1 MAISR
6 QRNQSGPTESACDA
20 WDAPSRL
27 DTGCKVLPFR
37 QTRLRE
43 SFRPAELAPGCVVA
57 EPDVEESVEARKNFL
72 TACLPEYPERVSCQG
87 CSWAREEPAARTSF
101 LAGRWL
107 KKLLLLSTFTAW
119 TAAAIAIAI
128 ALD

>member
-1 MAISR
+1 
-6 QRNQSGPTESACDA
+6 
-20 WDAPSRL
+20 
-27 DTGCKVLPFR
+27 
-37 QTRLRE
+37 
-43 SFRPAELAPGCVVA
+43 VVA
-57 EPDVEESVEARKNFL
+57 EPDTEESIEARRNFL

-87 CSWAREEPAARTSF
+87 CSWVREEPAERTSF

-107 KKLLLLSTFTAW
+107 KKVLILSTFTAW